1 MHRQKWGC
9 SGMEDE
15 SPIEEGKPVPDERA
29 DGPVVRRT
37 LGKVDPSFYIIGVG
51 ASAGGLEAIKQLI
64 AQAPEGFPH
73 TFVAIQHISPDY
85 KSLMPEILARETR
98 LPVREVLDDLAVEP
112 GHIYLIPPKS
122 NVIIQGTE
130 DDDQPVDG
138 TKAHGGD
145 VGLRFSL
152 VPPISRPQLNLPIDM
167 FFHSLAEA
175 VGDRAIAIIL
185 SGTGTDGSRGLR
197 GVKDRDGF
205 VLVQD
210 PSTAHFDGMPNAA
223 IATNLVDVVTP
234 PDSMIAEVMRY
245 ITMREDGIIN
255 VDALFHNAD
264 TEFKELLA
272 LISNN
277 ADIDFSQYKE
287 PTIKRRIARR
297 VSLNHFNSVKEYTAF
312 ARERPHELAILH
324 REFLVGVTNFFRDV
338 PSWNILRENVIPE
351 LFENGADD
359 EVIKVWSVGCS
370 TGEEA
375 YTIAMLMEDYR
386 RRNNLKREFRV
397 FATDVNADAIRTAK
411 QGVYTESVIEELP
424 PEFLSSDYVS
434 FHSGTFHIAKTIRG
448 RVIFSEHNVLEDP
461 PYINTDLVICRNV
474 LIYLSAEMQRKVL
487 SLFSFSVRKDG
498 ILFLGAAEHVPR
510 QSSNF
515 ETEHSSARIYRN
527 VRKSKRGTSE
537 TNLDRAHSLAS
548 PMPRGRRLA
557 MREMTRS
564 KESATNVLASAL
576 EQLNSCVLVVDDTG
590 HILETFG
597 NYRAFL
603 ELPEKGF
610 SSNVFDL
617 LEDPLKIAVVL
628 QFRQA
633 EIEEPDSGKS
643 VRLEADGKVRHIN
656 VRCFRVEWDST
667 SSHAIMM
674 NLAAETEGTS
684 EAEAVARSSNGDR
697 DTVVER
703 LETEIQALQEML
715 NVSTEDLGVANEE
728 LQATN
733 EELTVSNEELQAN
746 NEEMQ
751 SINEELH
758 TVNAENAEKIAQLL
772 IANADIENL
781 LDNADLG
788 IVFLDDDMT
797 IRRFNSTFTRYV
809 DLTDGDIGRRLTS
822 FAAEISRDHYAVL
835 LDDLSHAHEHGT
847 EVVRDVI
854 CRDGTWAQARIRPF
868 RTSNGVGGG
877 VVLSLMDTTRLNQL
891 TEEVQMQRDR
901 LAGLLEAEA
910 AGYWDWDIPGNTEY
924 LSPRFKSMFGYR
936 DDEIANE
943 PESWMRLIHPEDLPV
958 AMSKFEAHVASKG
971 QDPYDMEVRYFHKDG
986 SIVWVICRGRVV
998 EWNEKGEPLR
1008 MLGVH
1013 IDITKLKEREL
1024 AVFAEADDARR
1035 FAFAAAHDLLQP
1047 MTTIE
1052 RGLQTFVDELGEGLG
1067 ADQQQVLGYL
1077 EQATA
1082 RMRSRIHGVL
1092 DFAQVFDADEP
1103 LDAVDLNTV
1112 AQASIEEFRA
1122 QIDEIGAEVVVG
1134 DLPTVMTRAS
1144 LVPRLFQNLV
1154 SNALKYR
1161 KKRGKCRILIEQA
1174 PSEPGM
1180 VAIRVAD
1187 NGIGIPGEH
1196 RTALFKMFSRLHTEA
1211 EYEGIGVG
1219 LALCH
1224 RIMALSGG
1232 RIVLGDGLDGGCSFF
1247 CTFPKPE
1254 DAPSG
1259 E

>member
-1 MHRQKWGC
+1 M
-9 SGMEDE
+9 D
-15 SPIEEGKPVPDERA
+15 DERPA
-29 DGPVVRRT
+29 GDQEATIVDAGVEPSIRRT

-51 ASAGGLEAIKQLI
+51 ASAGGLDAIKQLI
-64 AQAPEGFPH
+64 GQAPEGFPH

-98 LPVREVLDDLAVEP
+98 LPVLEVRDDLPVEP

-122 NVIIQGTE
+122 NVIIQGTG
-130 DDDQPVDG
+130 DDNQPVNG
-138 TKAHGGD
+138 TEKPTEG

-152 VPPISRPQLNLPIDM
+152 VPPMPRPQLNLPIDL

-197 GVKDRDGF
+197 GIKDRDGF

-210 PSTAHFDGMPNAA
+210 PETANFDGMPNSA
-223 IATNLVDVVTP
+223 IATNLVDIVTS
-234 PDSMIAEVMRY
+234 PDNMIGEVMRY

-255 VDALFHNAD
+255 VDSLFHGSG

-272 LISNN
+272 LISDI
-277 ADIDFSQYKE
+277 ADIDFAQYKE
-287 PTIKRRIARR
+287 PTLKRRIARR
-297 VSLNHFNSVKEYTAF
+297 IGLNHFSSVGEYTAY

-338 PSWNILRENVIPE
+338 PSWNVIRERVIPQ
-351 LFENGADD
+351 LFDNGADD

-386 RRNNLKREFRV
+386 RKHNLNREFRV
-397 FATDVNADAIRTAK
+397 FATDVNADAIRSAK
-411 QGVYTESVIEELP
+411 EGVYPESVIEEIP
-424 PEFLSSDYVS
+424 PEFHGSEFIN
-434 FHSGTFHIAKTIRG
+434 FHAGTFHISKTIRG

-474 LIYLSAEMQRKVL
+474 LIYLSADMQKKVM

-498 ILFLGAAEHVPR
+498 FLFLGAAEHVTR
-510 QSSNF
+510 QTSNF
-515 ETEHSSARIYRN
+515 EVEQSSARVYRN
-527 VRKSKRGTSE
+527 VRKPKRGAADARIDRVHSMTS
-537 TNLDRAHSLAS
+537 S
-548 PMPRGRRLA
+548 MPRGRRLA
-557 MREMTRS
+557 TRESARS
-564 KESATNVLASAL
+564 KESFSGILGSAL
-576 EQLNSCVLVVDDTG
+576 DQLNSCIFLVDDTG

-597 NYRAFL
+597 NYRVFMT
-603 ELPEKGF
+603 LPERAF
-610 SSNVFDL
+610 SSNIYDVVADR
-617 LEDPLKIAVVL
+617 LKTAVSL
-628 QFRQA
+628 QLR
-633 EIEEPDSGKS
+633 
-643 VRLEADGKVRHIN
+643 R
-656 VRCFRVEWDST
+656 
-667 SSHAIMM
+667 
-674 NLAAETEGTS
+674 AETEGKS
-684 EAEAVARSSNGDR
+684 ELTGVKVETDAGIQLIDVHCARVEWEGTTNNFSVMLRIDGFLDLSAEDAVDEGTTTYSGDR
-697 DTVVER
+697 DAVIAR
-703 LETEIQALQEML
+703 LEGEIESLQEML
-715 NVSTEDLGVANEE
+715 SVTTEDLGVANEE
-728 LQATN
+728 LQTTN

-758 TVNAENAEKIAQLL
+758 TVNAENAEKIAQLV

-797 IRRFNSTFTRYV
+797 IRRFNATFTRYV
-809 DLTDGDIGRRLTS
+809 DLTDGDLGRRLTS
-822 FAAEISRDHYAVL
+822 FAAEISRDDYAIL
-835 LDDLSHAHEHGT
+835 LDDLTRAREHGT
-847 EVVRDVI
+847 EALRDVS
-854 CRDGTWAQARIRPF
+854 CRDGTWAQARVRPF
-868 RTSNGVGGG
+868 RTSDGIGGG
-877 VVLSLMDTTRLNQL
+877 VVLSLMDTTRMNQL

-910 AGYWDWDIPGNTEY
+910 AGYWDWDIPANTEY
-924 LSPRFKSMFGYR
+924 MSPRFKSMFGYR
-936 DDEIANE
+936 DGELKNE
-943 PESWMRLIHPEDLPV
+943 PETWMRLIHPEDLPK
-958 AMSKFEAHVASKG
+958 AMSAFDAHVASKG
-971 QDPYDMEVRYFHKDG
+971 QTPYDMEVRYFHKDG

-998 EWNEKGEPLR
+998 EWNSKGEPQR

-1013 IDITKLKEREL
+1013 LDITKLKEREQS
-1024 AVFAEADDARR
+1024 VHAEANEARR

-1052 RGLQTFVDELGEGLG
+1052 RGLSTLLGEPSEDVPP
-1067 ADQQQVLGYL
+1067 DQRKVMTYL

-1103 LDAVDLNTV
+1103 LDVVDLNEV
-1112 AQASIEEFRA
+1112 AKASIEEFRS
-1122 QIDEIGAEVVVG
+1122 QIDEIGAEVVLR
-1134 DLPTVMTRAS
+1134 DLPAAMTRAS
-1144 LVPRLFQNLV
+1144 LVPRLFQNLL

-1161 KKRGKCRILIEQA
+1161 KKRGKARILIEA
-1174 PSEPGM
+1174 AASEPGM

-1187 NGIGIPGEH
+1187 NGIGIADEH
-1196 RTALFKMFSRLHTEA
+1196 RPALFKMFSRLHTES

-1219 LALCH
+1219 LALCQ
-1224 RIMALSGG
+1224 RIMTLSDG
-1232 RIVLGDGLDGGCSFF
+1232 RIVLGDGLDGGCSFI
-1247 CTFPKPE
+1247 CTFPEPE
-1254 DAPSG
+1254 KEPAG